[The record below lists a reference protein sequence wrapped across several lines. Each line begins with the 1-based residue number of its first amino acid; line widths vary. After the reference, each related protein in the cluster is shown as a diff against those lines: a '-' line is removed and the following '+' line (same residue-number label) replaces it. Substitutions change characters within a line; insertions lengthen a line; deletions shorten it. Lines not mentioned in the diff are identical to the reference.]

1 MLARLSDSELDPGP
15 AKAGAERLCIVS
27 RVIKP
32 VGEMIRFVVAP
43 DGSVIP
49 DLKQN
54 LPGRGV
60 WVTATR
66 SALVEAVRKK
76 MFARGFKADV
86 KDCAIL
92 ADFTDA
98 LLQKAALDTLA
109 MAGKAGCAVTGFG
122 KVEAAL
128 QGGKAVAVLH
138 SRDAAADGIRKIL
151 AILRG
156 AVARTGDEI
165 VLIDEF
171 GSEQLDLALGRSN
184 VVHAALLAGPAGQAF
199 LMRLQRLRRFRAGD
213 SGKPEHG
220 ETRHNTA
227 RRLDSE

>member
-1 MLARLSDSELDPGP
+1 MLARVDNSELDRGP
-15 AKAGAERLCIVS
+15 AKAGSVRLCVVT
-27 RVIKP
+27 RETKP
-32 VGEMIRFVVAP
+32 VADLMRFVVAP
-43 DGSVIP
+43 DGSVVP

-60 WVTATR
+60 WMTATR
-66 SALVEAVRKK
+66 WTLVEALRKK
-76 MFARGFKADV
+76 AFARGFKADV
-86 KDCAIL
+86 KAPADL

-98 LLQKAALDTLA
+98 LLQKAALDALA
-109 MAGKAGCAVTGFG
+109 IAGKVGCVVAGSA

-128 QGGKAVAVLH
+128 QGGRAVAVLH
-138 SRDAAADGIRKIL
+138 SRDAAADGIRKIR

-156 AVARTGDEI
+156 AAAEIGDEI
-165 VLIDEF
+165 VVIDEF
-171 GSEQLDLALGRSN
+171 TSEQLGLALGRSN

-199 LMRLQRLRRFRAGD
+199 LTRLQRLRRFRAGD
-213 SGKPEHG
+213 PGKPEHG